1 MEDKQFKICFKC
13 KKSLA
18 LEYFKSNKTRKDQ
31 KCSQC
36 VSCQKLY
43 RREHYEKN
51 KQKYI
56 DKAKLK
62 RLEYRERWKEYK
74 KTLKC
79 NRCEENHP
87 ACLCFHHSDPT
98 TKEHTVSWLVVNGSF
113 KNLMKE
119 IDKCEVLCANC
130 HAKEHWSESFDM

>member
-1 MEDKQFKICFKC
+1 MEDKQFKTCFKC
-13 KKSLA
+13 KKILPIDS
-18 LEYFKSNKTRKDQ
+18 FKRNKTRKDG

-43 RREHYEKN
+43 RQEHYNKN

-62 RLEYRERWKEYK
+62 RIEYRERWKEYK

-79 NRCEENHP
+79 NRCTENHP
-87 ACLCFHHSDPT
+87 ACLCFHHSDQS

-113 KNLMKE
+113 ESLMKE
-119 IDKCEVLCANC
+119 VDKCEVLCANC
-130 HAKEHWSESFDM
+130 HAKEHWSENFDM